1 MPALDVIHP
10 LYAHMEWADALVWRR
25 ILETPAAAN
34 DEKIRALIYH
44 IHMVQRA
51 FVTIWRNGPRQF
63 EELSAFP
70 DLPALMRWGRD
81 AHEQLKSYL
90 AAADASTLAG
100 PLNMPWADRLVEALG
115 RPAAPTTLGET
126 MLQVPMHT
134 LYHRGQVNL
143 RLRELGG
150 EPPLVDYIAWIWFG
164 KPTPEWPPLTI
175 L

>member
-1 MPALDVIHP
+1 MPSLDFVRP

-25 ILETPAAAN
+25 VLDAPAAAT
-34 DEKIRALIYH
+34 DEKVRTLLYH

-51 FVTIWRNGPRQF
+51 FVTIWRRGPRQF

-70 DLPALMRWGRD
+70 DLPTLMPWGRD
-81 AHEQLKSYL
+81 AHQQLKAHLDATDADTL
-90 AAADASTLAG
+90 AAE
-100 PLNMPWADRLVEALG
+100 LNMPWADRLVAVLG
-115 RPAAPTTLGET
+115 RTAAPTTLGET

-150 EPPLVDYIAWIWFG
+150 EPPLVDYIAWIWMG
-164 KPTPEWPPLTI
+164 KPGPEWP
-175 L
+175 